1 MTTPN
6 DSNDLIKI
14 HVFRPLDGLR
24 APYTISIDRARNVV
38 SDELDQV
45 AFDRIKGNPHLL
57 ARHRIDDGSAP
68 PSSAPPSSAE
78 SHQDL
83 LQRQGLH
90 KHITDEGIV
99 ISREPPDAWSL
110 NFDDW
115 LTEEKPNPFAG
126 SDDLRA
132 DYFAERDEVQKR
144 VNAGNCPGCE
154 LTRLQV
160 TYRIR
165 LRELLAAK

>member
-6 DSNDLIKI
+6 DPTDLIKI

-24 APYTISIDRARNVV
+24 APYTISLDRARNVV
-38 SDELDQV
+38 SDELDHE
-45 AFDRIKGNPHLL
+45 ALDRIKGNPYLL

-68 PSSAPPSSAE
+68 PSTAE

-90 KHITDEGIV
+90 KHITDDGIV
-99 ISREPPDAWSL
+99 ISREPPDAWAL

-115 LTEEKPNPFAG
+115 LTEGKPNPFDG
-126 SDDLRA
+126 SDELRV

-154 LTRLQV
+154 MTRLQV
-160 TYRIR
+160 IYRIR
-165 LRELLAAK
+165 LRELLAVK